1 MGSVGGN
8 LSLPLPTGGLSN
20 LGLLR
25 GVKTGSPAGRTPQ
38 GWRTP
43 VTLRVL
49 REIGSPALL
58 GGVWPGEDSVSL
70 KVRRDSL
77 AGAERTGIWVGALGN
92 HSGKAVPNSGARPCP
107 RFGARLRVESL
118 STVLRFEEAL
128 GLRVKL
134 IAENGIVIGP
144 FQEGNKEADQ
154 GLLAP
159 SLGPKGNNRLILAGN
174 EGLGRRQERELVY
187 WQERRAPRDAL
198 SPCISTKVLG
208 TRDLKFFVSCV
219 SPTSPLFG

>member
-1 MGSVGGN
+1 MGSVREN
-8 LSLPLPTGGLSN
+8 LSLPLPTGALSN

-25 GVKTGSPAGRTPQ
+25 GVKTGSPGGRTPQ
-38 GWRTP
+38 GCRTP
-43 VTLRVL
+43 VMLRVL

-92 HSGKAVPNSGARPCP
+92 NSGKAVPNSGARSCP

-118 STVLRFEEAL
+118 ITVLRFEGAL

-134 IAENGIVIGP
+134 ITENGIVIGP

-154 GLLAP
+154 GLLQA
-159 SLGPKGNNRLILAGN
+159 
-174 EGLGRRQERELVY
+174 
-187 WQERRAPRDAL
+187 
-198 SPCISTKVLG
+198 
-208 TRDLKFFVSCV
+208 
-219 SPTSPLFG
+219 